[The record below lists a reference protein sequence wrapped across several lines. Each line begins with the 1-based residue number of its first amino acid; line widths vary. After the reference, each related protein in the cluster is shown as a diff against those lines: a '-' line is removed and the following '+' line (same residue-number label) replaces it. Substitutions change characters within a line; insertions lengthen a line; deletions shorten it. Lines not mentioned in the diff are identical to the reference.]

1 VAGFDVVESSA
12 HESLRGVENL
22 ERIFEELRDRAPELE
37 IEGRS
42 AMSKDQL
49 VAALRQHAK

>member
-49 VAALRQHAK
+49 VAALREHAK

>member
-1 VAGFDVVESSA
+1 VAGFDVVEPSA

-22 ERIFEELRDRAPELE
+22 DRSFEELRDRAPELE

>member
-1 VAGFDVVESSA
+1 VAGFDVVEPSA

-22 ERIFEELRDRAPELE
+22 DRSFEELRDRAPELE

-49 VAALRQHAK
+49 VAALREHAK